1 LTSTLPDS
9 TAGSDNRRDVPIL
22 QPGST
27 CWRRARADRFALII
41 DAASYFAQLKAAMIK
56 ARHAVLL
63 IGWDFDTRIR
73 LDPMHADEEW
83 PDTLGAF
90 INTLVER
97 RPELRVYVLKWDL
110 GTLNTLVRGA
120 TPLFVLDWMTS
131 KRVSFRLD
139 AAHPIGACHH
149 QKIAVIDDSL
159 AFCGGIDITVGR
171 WDTREHRGDDP
182 RRTSPWGFRQPPWHD
197 ATAALDGEAARALGE
212 LARERWHHATKEM
225 LQGPSEPH
233 DIWPEGL
240 VPTFSDVEVG
250 ISRSQPEHEGQAEAR
265 EIEALYLAAIER
277 AQRSIYIESQ
287 YLASHRIAEALGRR
301 LADPNGPEVIV
312 VNPLTAEGWLE
323 DEVMGTARAFIVK
336 QLRQADR
343 HDRFRVFVPVSED
356 GTPIYV
362 HAKIMIVDDVLLR
375 VGSSNLNNR
384 SMGLDTEC
392 DLAIESVG
400 DSSHATKIRAS
411 IRTIRGDLLA
421 EHLGVDAATVTFA
434 QERQGG
440 SLVRAVEQLRRESGR
455 TLVPFDP
462 PPLNELEEA
471 IARERIL
478 DPERPKPIGRQLKK
492 LAHRATERLGRR
504 NVGQVVPRADRL
516 QA

>member
-1 LTSTLPDS
+1 LDS
-9 TAGSDNRRDVPIL
+9 GNAPIL

-27 CWRRARADRFALII
+27 CWRRVRADRFALII
-41 DAASYFAQLKAAMIK
+41 DAASYFAQLKAAMIR
-56 ARHAVLL
+56 ARHAIIL
-63 IGWDFDTRIR
+63 IGWDFDTRVR
-73 LDPMHADEEW
+73 LDPLNADAEW
-83 PDTLGAF
+83 PDTLGSF
-90 INTLVER
+90 IDTLVER

-110 GTLNTLVRGA
+110 GVLNTLVRGT

-171 WDTREHRGDDP
+171 WDTREHLGDDQ

-212 LARERWHHATKEM
+212 LARERWEHATGE
-225 LQGPSEPH
+225 LLPGASERH

-240 VPTFSDVEVG
+240 AATFSDVEVG
-250 ISRSQPEHEGQAEAR
+250 ISRSQPAHEGQAEAR
-265 EIEALYLAAIER
+265 EIEALYLAAIGQAR
-277 AQRSIYIESQ
+277 RSIYIESQ
-287 YLASHRIAEALGRR
+287 YFASHRIAEALARR
-301 LADPNGPEVIV
+301 LADPSGPEVIV
-312 VNPLTAEGWLE
+312 ANPLTAEGWLE
-323 DEVMGTARAFIVK
+323 DEVMGSARALMVED
-336 QLRQADR
+336 LRKADR
-343 HDRFRVFVPVSED
+343 DDRFRIFVPVSED

-392 DLAIESVG
+392 DLVIEAVG
-400 DSSHATKIRAS
+400 DSPPALKVQAAIRA
-411 IRTIRGDLLA
+411 IRYDLLA
-421 EHLGVDAATVTFA
+421 EHLGVDAATVASA
-434 QERQGG
+434 QETEGG
-440 SLVRAVEQLRRESGR
+440 SLVRAVEQLRRANGR
-455 TLVPFDP
+455 TLVPLDP
-462 PPLNELEEA
+462 PLLNAAEEA

-478 DPERPKPIGRQLKK
+478 DPERPKPLGTLLKS
-492 LAHRATERLGRR
+492 LVRHEAGI
-504 NVGQVVPRADRL
+504 L
-516 QA
+516 QRSSDKPAPGNRTVR